1 MKKIIGV
8 TFYDLIKY
16 GSNIDKIIKKNDM
29 ELLSSKIETKMTH
42 FITILFFQK
51 NFITLSSALF
61 LMMTSW
67 IFIIV
72 TALKGINTKESPGL
86 YFGLYML
93 TVMPYVFFYIA
104 SVFLIARGITLGLK
118 LIHFTFMFIL
128 VMATVFSLYY
138 LNEFFLSDVFSTSDV
153 VNVTLIILPLYFCR
167 LILNTNLIKKAVLWT
182 INERAR
188 KEYLKLFLANY
199 QSPRK
204 KRKLRVG

>member
-16 GSNIDKIIKKNDM
+16 GSNIDTIIKKNDM

-42 FITILFFQK
+42 FTTVLFFQK

-61 LMMTSW
+61 LMMISW

-72 TALKGINTKESPGL
+72 TALKGINTKELPGL

-138 LNEFFLSDVFSTSDV
+138 LNEIFLSDVFSTSDV

>member
-16 GSNIDKIIKKNDM
+16 GSNIDTIIKKNDM

-42 FITILFFQK
+42 FTTVLFFQK

-61 LMMTSW
+61 LMMISW

-138 LNEFFLSDVFSTSDV
+138 LNEIFLSDVFSTSDV

-167 LILNTNLIKKAVLWT
+167 LILNTNLIKTAVLWT